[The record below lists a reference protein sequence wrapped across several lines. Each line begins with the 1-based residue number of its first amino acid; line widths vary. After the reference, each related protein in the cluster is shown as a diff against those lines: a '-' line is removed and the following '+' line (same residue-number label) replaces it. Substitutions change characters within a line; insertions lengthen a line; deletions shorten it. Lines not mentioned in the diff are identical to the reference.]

1 MRDASPGIPGY
12 LCAELLKSAARELLG
27 HFCPALEI
35 WKSTRVPAPSACAR
49 RPPPAP
55 AGPPPPTPTCTCRRP
70 WDRGRTPCGA
80 STRAS
85 PATRRETNRPR
96 RADFI
101 APYLP
106 YRCPAGVAST
116 TTRKP
121 CSRAKLWEKQKRNR
135 IKPWRDICMRVSS
148 RGEGKEGAGRRESQ
162 MGGSFAI
169 RRDGATH
176 LTCAPN
182 GYSSCIGGA

>member
-1 MRDASPGIPGY
+1 MALCDPSTLLSGTPQRFHIVGY
-12 LCAELLKSAARELLG
+12 APPIQLEYLFGAHVRCVTPPRVSQGTSVQSCCSQLLVNYLAISVQLWRCGRAHVYPPPPHAHAG
-27 HFCPALEI
+27 
-35 WKSTRVPAPSACAR
+35 
-49 RPPPAP
+49 PPPAP
-55 AGPPPPTPTCTCRRP
+55 AGPPPPTPTCTTCRRP

-116 TTRKP
+116 TTR
-121 CSRAKLWEKQKRNR
+121 
-135 IKPWRDICMRVSS
+135 
-148 RGEGKEGAGRRESQ
+148 
-162 MGGSFAI
+162 
-169 RRDGATH
+169 
-176 LTCAPN
+176 
-182 GYSSCIGGA
+182 